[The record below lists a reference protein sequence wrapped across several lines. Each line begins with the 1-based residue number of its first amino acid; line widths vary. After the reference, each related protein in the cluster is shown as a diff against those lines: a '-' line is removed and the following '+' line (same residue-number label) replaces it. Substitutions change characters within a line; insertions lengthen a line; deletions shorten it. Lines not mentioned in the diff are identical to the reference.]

1 MFETLSDRLT
11 QVFSAL
17 RSRGRLSDADIDAT
31 AREIRIALL
40 EADVALP
47 VVREFIARVRE
58 RARGEEVSSALNP
71 AQQVIKIVHD
81 ELITILGG
89 EERRL
94 RFAKTPPT
102 VIMLA
107 GLQGSGKTTLAAK
120 LALWLRD
127 QGNTPMLV
135 AADLQRPNAVQQ
147 LQVLGERASVPVY
160 APSPGNGVGD
170 PVVVARDSIEEA
182 RRRQQNVVIIDTAGR
197 LGVDEEMMQQAIAI
211 RDATGPDEI
220 LFVVD
225 AMIGQ
230 DAVATAQAFLDGVGY
245 DGVVLTKLD
254 GDARGGAAL
263 SIAELTGRPVMF
275 ASAGEKL
282 EDFDVFHP
290 DRMASRILDM
300 GDMLTLIEQAERT
313 FDQQQ
318 AEDMAGK
325 LVSGDGFTLED
336 FVEQLQMVRKLG
348 PIGNL
353 LGMLPGASQ
362 NREALSQISD
372 KDLDRAEAIVNS
384 MTPTERR
391 NPKIIN
397 GSRRARIAGG
407 SGVTVSEVNSL
418 VTKFFEGQKMMRQV
432 LGGGGIP
439 GMPPIPGMR
448 RAATKAA
455 KGKKGKKKP
464 KGGRPG
470 GSPGRSAGGSGR
482 SAGSGP
488 DQDGRGAG
496 GPAGKPDLAGLG
508 GASPDGT
515 PGAGPGALPGLPAN
529 ISSSDLLRGL
539 KLPPGPGAGGSQ
551 PGNVPA
557 GFKRRGQSKSKR
569 GNKR

>member
-1 MFETLSDRLT
+1 
-11 QVFSAL
+11 
-17 RSRGRLSDADIDAT
+17 
-31 AREIRIALL
+31 
-40 EADVALP
+40 
-47 VVREFIARVRE
+47 
-58 RARGEEVSSALNP
+58 
-71 AQQVIKIVHD
+71 
-81 ELITILGG
+81 
-89 EERRL
+89 
-94 RFAKTPPT
+94 
-102 VIMLA
+102 
-107 GLQGSGKTTLAAK
+107 
-120 LALWLRD
+120 
-127 QGNTPMLV
+127 
-135 AADLQRPNAVQQ
+135 
-147 LQVLGERASVPVY
+147 
-160 APSPGNGVGD
+160 
-170 PVVVARDSIEEA
+170 
-182 RRRQQNVVIIDTAGR
+182 
-197 LGVDEEMMQQAIAI
+197 
-211 RDATGPDEI
+211 
-220 LFVVD
+220 
-225 AMIGQ
+225 
-230 DAVATAQAFLDGVGY
+230 
-245 DGVVLTKLD
+245 
-254 GDARGGAAL
+254 
-263 SIAELTGRPVMF
+263 MF

-353 LGMLPGASQ
+353 LGMLPGAAQ
-362 NREALSQISD
+362 NREALSQVSD

-397 GSRRARIAGG
+397 GSRRARIASG

-418 VTKFFEGQKMMRQV
+418 VMKFFEGQKMMRQV

-470 GSPGRSAGGSGR
+470 GSPGRSGGTSDRPGGSGP
-482 SAGSGP
+482 G
-488 DQDGRGAG
+488 QDGRGAG
-496 GPAGKPDLAGLG
+496 QPAALPPDLAGLG
-508 GASPDGT
+508 GGS
-515 PGAGPGALPGLPAN
+515 PGAGPGAGPGLPAN

-539 KLPPGPGAGGSQ
+539 KLPPGPGAGASQ
-551 PGNVPA
+551 PGSVPA